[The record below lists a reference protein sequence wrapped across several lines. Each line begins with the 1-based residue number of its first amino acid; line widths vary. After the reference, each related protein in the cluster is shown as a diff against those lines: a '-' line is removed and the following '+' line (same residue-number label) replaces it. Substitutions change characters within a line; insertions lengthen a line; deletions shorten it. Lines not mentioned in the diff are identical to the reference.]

1 MREMMILTLLWSV
14 VEEQIL
20 EVVVLVEVSVQY
32 SKNTQLQV
40 KVYIKSIQ
48 IYRIVCLKPI
58 MISDE
63 M

>member
-1 MREMMILTLLWSV
+1 MMILTLLWSV

-48 IYRIVCLKPI
+48 IYRIVCLKPT